1 MKDDGKIRETV
12 RRTAMLASLL
22 AALSLPVK
30 ADVYFTEN
38 FEGVLPPLIGWAADP
53 TQIADPWG
61 GYFPGI
67 GVGGSTAMQFG
78 GTFLDWGGYVAMLY
92 QNPAV
97 AGTAG
102 KTRENTVVAFDLKV
116 NFPEVYGFTIG
127 VQSWKAGW
135 GGIPTA
141 SVRDVITWPVELP
154 QDFQTVAIAVGAP
167 EWIQDPYDPM
177 WQGQFEPSGDVYQV
191 WFQLNAWLSGAW
203 VLRGEQR
210 TEAMTI
216 DNIRFWTVI
225 DNLTATPGVLWSPN
239 HKMVDVTVDYSL
251 FDGGGVNPIVST
263 SLSVSS
269 NEPENGLGDGDTA
282 PDWEVVDANHV
293 RLRAERSGKGAGRI
307 YTITVTCV
315 DILGNT
321 FSKPVT
327 VTVPKSQGK

>member
-1 MKDDGKIRETV
+1 
-12 RRTAMLASLL
+12 
-22 AALSLPVK
+22 
-30 ADVYFTEN
+30 
-38 FEGVLPPLIGWAADP
+38 
-53 TQIADPWG
+53 
-61 GYFPGI
+61 
-67 GVGGSTAMQFG
+67 
-78 GTFLDWGGYVAMLY
+78 
-92 QNPAV
+92 
-97 AGTAG
+97 
-102 KTRENTVVAFDLKV
+102 
-116 NFPEVYGFTIG
+116 
-127 VQSWKAGW
+127 
-135 GGIPTA
+135 
-141 SVRDVITWPVELP
+141 
-154 QDFQTVAIAVGAP
+154 
-167 EWIQDPYDPM
+167 
-177 WQGQFEPSGDVYQV
+177 
-191 WFQLNAWLSGAW
+191 
-203 VLRGEQR
+203 
-210 TEAMTI
+210 MTI